1 MTPLPAARLSA
12 LLLVIAGSIL
22 GLLSARA
29 VDTNRM
35 PPPPASPVERH
46 DPDLKTCTSE
56 NLLRAWNQ
64 QLQAYTDQPAAVLER
79 LRLVQRDMAIV
90 TLNRCIQ
97 RGLLSRGD
105 ARQLAIQMGLDTGS
119 PAPTTPAGQT
129 PAGST
134 AEPQAPSQRP

>member
-1 MTPLPAARLSA
+1 MTQPPATRLGV
-12 LLLVIAGSIL
+12 LLLVAGSWF
-22 GLLSARA
+22 GPLSARA

-46 DPDLKTCTSE
+46 DPDLQTCTSE

-64 QLQAYTDQPAAVLER
+64 QLQAYSDQPAAVLDR
-79 LRLVQRDMAIV
+79 LKLVQRDMAIV

-105 ARQLAIQMGLDTGS
+105 ARQLAIQMGLETGT
-119 PAPTTPAGQT
+119 PAPTAPPGQT

-134 AEPQAPSQRP
+134 ADPQAPSQRP